1 MKNTTIVT
9 SNVTRKLA
17 RVIGV
22 SSIAIIPAIAL
33 PVFAIERPSEQDGPQ
48 PQKAQKESVDQEGN
62 LPDAQQKKA
71 MLGVGG
77 SSASKTLSLHLGLA
91 EGAGLTLFHIIP
103 DSAAD
108 KAGLKPHDVIT
119 GFAGKPVGSQQDLR
133 AAIDPYHPGD
143 EVSVKF
149 IHQGKAVEKKVILG
163 ELPKQLEA
171 MRDRGIHPRW
181 MFKGLGGQIPEGQRK
196 LMAEQMKQNM
206 EKLKLKLKNQGGLEL
221 RPGIDQNSE
230 PGKKRPQ
237 QLFNLNASS
246 SITMSDG
253 KGSVTMKS
261 TNGQKEIMVKDEQ
274 GEIIFEGPYNT
285 AQDKAALPDDIR
297 DRVSQFNFGENDG
310 KGFHFKVMPG
320 ALVAPPVPNEDAAA
334 Q

>member
-1 MKNTTIVT
+1 MKNTPIVT
-9 SNVTRKLA
+9 TRVARKLN

-22 SSIAIIPAIAL
+22 SAIALAL
-33 PVFAIERPSEQDGPQ
+33 PVFAIERPGDEDAAQ
-48 PQKAQKESVDQEGN
+48 PKKGQKEAARQEN
-62 LPDAQQKKA
+62 ELPDEQQIKA

-91 EGAGLTLFHIIP
+91 EGTGLTLFHIIS

-133 AAIDPYHPGD
+133 AAIDPYHAGD
-143 EVSVKF
+143 EVRVQF
-149 IHQGKAVEKKVILG
+149 IHEGKAVEKKVTLG
-163 ELPKQLEA
+163 ALPKHLEA

-181 MFKGLGGQIPEGQRK
+181 MFKGLGGEIPEDQRK
-196 LMAEQMKQNM
+196 LMADQMKQNM
-206 EKLKLKLKNQGGLEL
+206 EKLKQQLKNQGELEL
-221 RPGIDQNSE
+221 RPGIPQNNE
-230 PGKKRPQ
+230 LGKNAPQ
-237 QLFNLNASS
+237 QLFNLNADS

-253 KGSVTMKS
+253 EGSVTMKS

-274 GEIIFEGPYNT
+274 GEMIFEGPYNT

-297 DRVSQFNFGENDG
+297 DRVSKLNFGENGG
-310 KGFHFKVMPG
+310 KGFRFKVMPG
-320 ALVAPPVPNEDAAA
+320 AMIAPPVPDEDAAA